1 MTGRFDENEYHCQVT
16 PAVVLSPDGSPPGRA
31 RRTGELS
38 RDLQVPFVVRDIDC
52 DLIVGREWIS
62 LLRLVVSESR
72 DAEALSRDSPFP
84 SHLEE
89 SPYDQFIASESSQ
102 SG

>member
-72 DAEALSRDSPFP
+72 DAETLSRGSPFP

-89 SPYDQFIASESSQ
+89 SQFIASESSQ